1 MARITSSRGGDRTI
15 GVLSRDTGVKIETI
29 RYYERIGILPA
40 PPRTEGGHRVYPAED
55 VRRLTFVRRA
65 RELGFSLGEVREL
78 LRLAEDGGTCGDV
91 KAITLAHAASVAR
104 KIADLDRLRTVL
116 ADMAAT
122 CEDGRVPDC
131 PIIEALSA

>member
-1 MARITSSRGGDRTI
+1 MAGITTSRGGDRTI

-40 PPRTEGGHRVYPAED
+40 PHRTEGGHRVYPAET

-65 RELGFSLGEVREL
+65 RELGFSLQEVRGL
-78 LRLAEDGGTCGDV
+78 LKLAEDRGTCAEV

-104 KIADLDRLRTVL
+104 KIEDLDRLRTVL